1 MILAFT
7 LSMPGSPSWNGKWS
21 GEGRKYVITRT
32 FRPTRSLSVET
43 ANRILEKGY
52 FGYSFGDGW
61 RAGVDVT
68 LVDAKQAAKL
78 RKESSGFCG
87 YDWMVDS
94 IIQHNEILG
103 K

>member
-7 LSMPGSPSWNGKWS
+7 LSMPGCPSWTGKWS

-32 FRPTRSLSVET
+32 FPSSRQGVEK
-43 ANRILEKGY
+43 ANLILKEGY

-61 RAGVDVT
+61 CAGVKVS

-78 RKESSGFCG
+78 RKESAGFCG
-87 YDWMVDS
+87 YDWMVDN
-94 IIQHNEILG
+94 IIQHNEIRG
-103 K
+103 